1 MRSTQDMS
9 PLGNNAGMEHPARAT
24 IARPGAGLETLEPRL
39 RNLLPAE
46 LYAPVWLH
54 PDSDG
59 LHRVFVHLRTLLR
72 ILYDQMPSHVA
83 DNPPPTSAT
92 RHEWQT
98 GTLMFTDLAGFTPFI
113 EANANN
119 GREGTEVVQR
129 VLNRYLASM
138 IDVFGHAG
146 GNLLEFTGDA
156 LLVRFSA
163 DGRNDDT
170 RRAVNAALR
179 MQRAMEEFRVIET
192 PAGTSSFGMR
202 VGIHVGQFLAADVGT
217 PRRRDHVLFGE
228 AVRTTKAAE
237 GAGVVGRVCLTPE
250 AATAAGDRFRLEPGN
265 EGHLLVIDDLDEQ
278 ELGFYDLNPQQRR
291 LRAPVMLD
299 RSVPA
304 LLEEIERSL
313 DLVEPLATYMPRPL
327 LEVMVETAQDRRIP
341 VEMSE
346 PVVMFVKL
354 EGFDVGLEEAA
365 EPEVAARMEAFSA
378 LFARLDA
385 AAAARGGMLR
395 RVTYQATG
403 SDVLVCFGVLNAHA
417 DDPRRAAEM
426 AMQVPAICETVLTD
440 LQGRMGARVGFR
452 IGMASGPVFA
462 AEMGQ
467 HMGRREFNL
476 VGDPV
481 NVAARLAAKA
491 GTGETLVAPGLA
503 ASLGGSVPLASH
515 GTMALKGKAEAV
527 EVFRLG

>member
-1 MRSTQDMS
+1 V
-9 PLGNNAGMEHPARAT
+9 EHAADRT
-24 IARPGAGLETLEPRL
+24 LARPGVGLETLEPRL

-46 LYAPVWLH
+46 LYAPVWLQ

-83 DNPPPTSAT
+83 DDPPPAAST
-92 RHEWQT
+92 RHEWQS

-113 EANANN
+113 EANATS
-119 GREGTEVVQR
+119 GRAGIEVVHR
-129 VLNRYLASM
+129 VLNRYLSSM

-156 LLVRFSA
+156 LLIRFAS
-163 DGRNDDT
+163 DSRGDDT
-170 RRAVNAALR
+170 RRAINAGLR
-179 MQRAMEEFRVIET
+179 MQRAMGEFRSIET
-192 PAGTSSFGMR
+192 PNGTATFGMR
-202 VGIHVGQFLAADVGT
+202 VGVHVGEFLAADVGT

-228 AVRTTKAAE
+228 AVRRTKEAE

-250 AATAAGDRFRLEPGN
+250 AVAAAGERFRMEPQAD
-265 EGHLLVIDDLDEQ
+265 GHSLVIDDLTDE
-278 ELGFYDLNPQQRR
+278 ELGFYDLNPQVRR
-291 LRAPVMLD
+291 PRSPMLLD

-304 LLEEIERSL
+304 LLEEIGNSL

-327 LEVMVETAQDRRIP
+327 LEAMVETAQDRRIP
-341 VEMSE
+341 MEMSE

-354 EGFDVGLEEAA
+354 EGFDAGLEEADDQ
-365 EPEVAARMEAFSA
+365 EVHHRVQAFSS
-378 LFARLDA
+378 LFARIDA

-403 SDVLVCFGVLNAHA
+403 SDMLVCFGVLNAHT
-417 DDPRRAAEM
+417 DDPQRAASM
-426 AMQVPAICETVLTD
+426 ALQVRGIVDDVIEAAAGSVRTAVS
-440 LQGRMGARVGFR
+440 FR
-452 IGMASGPVFA
+452 IGMAMGPIFA
-462 AEMGQ
+462 GEMGVQ
-467 HMGRREFNL
+467 LGRREFNL

-491 GTGETLVAPGLA
+491 APGEILVAPEFAERVRGRFVL
-503 ASLGGSVPLASH
+503 LSH
-515 GTMALKGKAEAV
+515 GGLALKGKAEPM
-527 EVFRLG
+527 EVFELVRSADETA

>member
-1 MRSTQDMS
+1 V
-9 PLGNNAGMEHPARAT
+9 EHPTKAT
-24 IARPGAGLETLEPRL
+24 ITRPGSGLETLEPRL
-39 RNLLPAE
+39 RGVLPAE

-83 DNPPPTSAT
+83 DNPPPASAT

-113 EANANN
+113 EANAS
-119 GREGTEVVQR
+119 GGWEGTEVVQR

-156 LLVRFSA
+156 LLVRFAA
-163 DGRNDDT
+163 DDRGDDT

-179 MQRAMEEFRVIET
+179 MQRAMDEFRVIET

-228 AVRTTKAAE
+228 AVRATKAAE
-237 GAGVVGRVCLTPE
+237 GAGVVGRVCLTAE
-250 AATAAGDRFRLEPGN
+250 AARVAGDRFHVEAGN
-265 EGHLLVIDDLDEQ
+265 DGHFLVIDDLDEQ

-354 EGFDVGLEEAA
+354 EGFDTNLETADET
-365 EPEVAARMEAFSA
+365 EIAARMEAFSGV
-378 LFARLDA
+378 FARLDA

-403 SDVLVCFGVLNAHA
+403 SDVLVCFGVLNAHS
-417 DDPRRAAEM
+417 DDARRAADM
-426 AMQVPAICETVLTD
+426 AMQIPSIVETVVGD
-440 LQGRMGARVGFR
+440 MQGRMSAQVGFR
-452 IGMASGPVFA
+452 VGMASGPVFA

-491 GTGETLVAPGLA
+491 GAGEVLVAPELA
-503 ASLGGSVPLASH
+503 GQLGDRVPLTSH
-515 GTMALKGKAEAV
+515 GKMALKGKSEAV
-527 EVFRLG
+527 EVFQLG